1 MEIRVEYSIWRDEDL
16 CCRGQFTGA
25 CRERIHRLNCI
36 VCKHRTKAVL
46 YRQIPAVEGLMI
58 SIQPC
63 KLLHHLY
70 LTALD
75 RRVAQVVV
83 LILRPSCAHEH
94 LHSVLCSSIH
104 DRVHRTLP
112 VCRIAPVHQRGR
124 IVCLFLIGH
133 RHEYQVFHAHILHF
147 GYLCRPHQRIGAVH
161 FGRICI
167 LVPDILIRKVDEC
180 SGDRKRLLLSGRFS
194 A

>member
-1 MEIRVEYSIWRDEDL
+1 MEIRVEYSIWRYEYL
-16 CCRGQFTGA
+16 RRRGQFAGT
-25 CRERIHRLNCI
+25 CCERIHRLDCI
-36 VCKHRTKAVL
+36 VCKHRTEAVL
-46 YRQIPAVEGLMI
+46 NGEIPAIEGLMI

-83 LILRPSCAHEH
+83 LVLRPSRAHEH

-104 DRVHRTLP
+104 DCVHRTLP
-112 VCRIAPVHQRGR
+112 VCRIVPVHQFGR
-124 IVCLFLIGH
+124 IVCLFLIGN

-147 GYLCRPHQRIGAVH
+147 GDLHRPHLRVGAVH
-161 FGRICI
+161 FGRIGI
-167 LVPDILIRKVDEC
+167 LVPDVLIRKVDEC
-180 SGDRKRLLLSGRFS
+180 SGDRKCLLLSGWS
-194 A
+194 TA